1 VSLRIADTG
10 VGIDPEILPR
20 VMDPFFTTRSEK
32 GGTGLGLS
40 ICNMLV
46 ADQGGELSIESE
58 PGRGT
63 TVTVR
68 LRAAR
73 LA

>member
-1 VSLRIADTG
+1 M
-10 VGIDPEILPR
+10 E
-20 VMDPFFTTRSEK
+20 PFFTTKADK

-46 ADQGGELSIESE
+46 ADQGGQIEVESQL
-58 PGRGT
+58 GRGT

-68 LRAAR
+68 LRTVAKGEAGISDSIQ
-73 LA
+73 